1 MKSYNIC
8 VIKGDGIGPEIA
20 DEAIK
25 VLDSVSA
32 KFNFELNYEYYL
44 MGGAAI
50 DVFGEPLPDETLN
63 GARKSDAVLFGA
75 IGGEKWDNLPRHL
88 RPESGLLKLR
98 KSLNAYANLR
108 PAMIYDELINASTL
122 KAEVIKGVDILVVRE
137 LTGGLYFGQPR
148 EKLEDRAYNTMTY
161 TVSEI
166 ERIAKIAFEAAM
178 KRRKKVC
185 MVDKANVLETSQLW
199 REVTAKVAQNYPDVT
214 LEYMYVDN
222 AAMQLVRYPTGFD
235 VILTENLFGDIL
247 SDEASMVCGSIGLLP
262 SASMGGDVGI
272 YEPIHG
278 SAPDIAGQGI
288 ANPIAMILSAA
299 MMLRYALGENEAADC
314 IENAIKAVLK
324 DGYRTKDIAK
334 FDAEFDLVSGR
345 YVIDAKSIMG
355 IFSLDISQPI
365 DLNIHADGDDTEI
378 LKALEPYII

>member
-20 DEAIK
+20 EEAIK

-32 KFNFELNYEYYL
+32 KFNFKLNYEYFL
-44 MGGAAI
+44 MG
-50 DVFGEPLPDETLN
+50 
-63 GARKSDAVLFGA
+63 GA

-98 KSLNAYANLR
+98 KSLEAYANLR

-122 KAEVIKGVDILVVRE
+122 KPEVIKGVDILVVRE

-148 EKLEDRAYNTMTY
+148 EKLEDRAYNTMAY
-161 TVSEI
+161 TVEEI
-166 ERIAKIAFEAAM
+166 ERIAKIAFDAAM

-185 MVDKANVLETSQLW
+185 LVDKANVLETSQLW
-199 REVTAKVAQNYPDVT
+199 REITAKVAKDYPEVS

-262 SASMGGDVGI
+262 SASIGGSVGI

-299 MMLRYALGENEAADC
+299 MMLRYALSENEAANC

-334 FDAEFDLVSGR
+334 FDAVEICTTSEIG
-345 YVIDAKSIMG
+345 SI
-355 IFSLDISQPI
+355 IS
-365 DLNIHADGDDTEI
+365 D
-378 LKALEPYII
+378 YIKKQ